1 MFIYDELLYTHET
14 YVEGMGQCDEGIGQW
29 DEGIGQWDE
38 GIGQW
43 ERL

>member
-14 YVEGMGQCDEGIGQW
+14 NAEGMGQWYEGMGQW
-29 DEGIGQWDE
+29 DEGM
-38 GIGQW
+38 GQW